1 VVGDLAL
8 SVVTRDR
15 PLAGWWRL
23 LRAGRVFVVERALHG
38 VIGVAADLP
47 GGARL
52 AVLPGDAT
60 ALALEAIACA
70 SYLPGPLRVRIT
82 PADLHRAGERWPRP
96 EAPPAP
102 AVPLCTHP
110 RTVRG
115 CAHCFQQL
123 IRRRLTIA
131 GVAWPEVPDAPT

>member
-1 VVGDLAL
+1 MVGDLAV

-23 LRAGRVFVVERALHG
+23 LRTARVFVVDRALHG
-38 VIGVAADLP
+38 VLGVAADLP

-52 AVLPGDAT
+52 AVLPGDA
-60 ALALEAIACA
+60 EARTLDAVA
-70 SYLPGPLRVRIT
+70 HAGYLPGPVRVRIT
-82 PADLHRAGERWPRP
+82 PADLHRAGERWPRI
-96 EAPPAP
+96 EEPPVVDP
-102 AVPLCTHP
+102 PLCVHP

-115 CAHCFQQL
+115 CPHCFRQV

-131 GVAWPEVPDAPT
+131 GVTWPEVSHAQT